1 MLKKFLHED
10 ADRDPEQHRNE
21 MICCGRDVALLQT
34 IHLISSTTSWVIL
47 LACRQ
52 MDKGKTWPL
61 WRRENI
67 LLLLLELTKR
77 ARGCRDSLWCCCWWW
92 WCDDD
97 EGRAPDDVTG
107 DRARRKS
114 DVRRLWSA
122 STTMRSVDNVRYNT
136 REACGASGRS
146 SV

>member
-1 MLKKFLHED
+1 MTAFD
-10 ADRDPEQHRNE
+10 AAA
-21 MICCGRDVALLQT
+21 GGGGA
-34 IHLISSTTSWVIL
+34 TT
-47 LACRQ
+47 
-52 MDKGKTWPL
+52 
-61 WRRENI
+61 N
-67 LLLLLELTKR
+67 
-77 ARGCRDSLWCCCWWW
+77 
-92 WCDDD
+92 
-97 EGRAPDDVTG
+97 EGRAPDDVIG